1 MFCMRRAANTAL
13 VPVEMISA
21 STSDLVTRGS
31 VKGTTKYTFGKA
43 SSRFPLCRNGV
54 LQHLC
59 CRSRIA
65 TMRIH
70 KPYSMKYRRSL
81 TQNIST
87 RRCCRAESQDENSE
101 DASPPST
108 SSSEETAVLPSLF
121 FQPHEVML
129 PGSRKVLHLYEA
141 RFLALLDECM
151 KSSGGLLVHATNI
164 NGMVNLVATL
174 ARIESIER
182 AEVGARV
189 ELVAEQRVR
198 VLSVKNMEPYIRME
212 VAEVMTCDSPGT
224 LCPTDDEMS
233 GLSDLLSEVRQLV
246 KEVLMLG
253 EKIQLESESMKGG
266 ELSEEEEEE
275 EEEDDQ
281 WEEWGH
287 TELSSLRES
296 MEWVD
301 QQIVSLSVMKLPITM
316 EEGFAACQASEVE
329 MTRLQEA
336 ERLSF
341 ALLQMAPE
349 STHADLT
356 QLLHA
361 RESAMSLQYG
371 LLERLQ
377 TGRDILEDQRN
388 TLRAKTALLAL
399 NHLSM

>member
-1 MFCMRRAANTAL
+1 
-13 VPVEMISA
+13 
-21 STSDLVTRGS
+21 
-31 VKGTTKYTFGKA
+31 
-43 SSRFPLCRNGV
+43 
-54 LQHLC
+54 
-59 CRSRIA
+59 
-65 TMRIH
+65 
-70 KPYSMKYRRSL
+70 
-81 TQNIST
+81 
-87 RRCCRAESQDENSE
+87 
-101 DASPPST
+101 
-108 SSSEETAVLPSLF
+108 
-121 FQPHEVML
+121 
-129 PGSRKVLHLYEA
+129 
-141 RFLALLDECM
+141 
-151 KSSGGLLVHATNI
+151 
-164 NGMVNLVATL
+164 MVNLVATL

-182 AEVGARV
+182 EDVGARV

-246 KEVLMLG
+246 EEVLMLG
-253 EKIQLESESMKGG
+253 EKLQLESESLKEGIIT
-266 ELSEEEEEE
+266 LPEEEASEQ

-301 QQIVSLSVMKLPITM
+301 QQMVSLSVMKLPVTM
-316 EEGFAACQASEVE
+316 DEGFAACEESKEE

-341 ALLQMAPE
+341 ALLQMAPA

-356 QLLHA
+356 QLLLA
-361 RESAMSLQYG
+361 RDSAMSLQYG

-377 TGRDILEDQRN
+377 
-388 TLRAKTALLAL
+388 
-399 NHLSM
+399 